1 MDLLVSAAG
10 RQVLYAT
17 AVFLLVAPVCAW
29 LVRRWPYRAAPLRAA
44 LWGLVLVRLILPP
57 GLAHPWSAGN
67 LLGDVFGDVFG
78 ELLDLSAP
86 MLGEESGELHAPRA
100 QTGSLAAATGS
111 SPARELRWDLWVALF
126 CWGLG
131 SSLVIG
137 LSARRRRPFA
147 DLAKRGE
154 PVTQRS
160 VRELAGRWRRRLRI
174 RRSVRLVTAEA
185 PVSPFTLGTWRP
197 VVFLPAALLDDPRLV
212 EAAVA
217 HEMAH
222 VARWDDLR
230 LLLQRGIQALWFFH
244 PVAWLAGARLDE
256 ERERLC
262 DARVL
267 ACGALSPRDYGRS
280 LLAAVRINLGGAA
293 PSPAFGTPKGRIA
306 MRIREIVEEGH
317 RRPRT
322 LPALLAVTVLG
333 LFLLPLAPTSGALVA
348 TEVEDPAP
356 GAGVAGHGVGHGIG
370 QAVSHVLGH
379 GVGHGIGHGVGH
391 ARSHLAGHAVRPAE
405 GAWADP
411 VPQGRLTSPF
421 GERLHPLTGERVH
434 HRGVDL
440 AAPVGTPILSP
451 AAGRVTLATERYEGG
466 DYHGTVVV
474 LDHGGGLHSF
484 YSHLDSLAVTPG
496 QEVARG
502 EQVGTVGATGE
513 VTGPHLHFEVWRD
526 GELVDP
532 GTLVPSLQDG

>member
-1 MDLLVSAAG
+1 MDLLVWAAG

-17 AVFLLVAPVCAW
+17 AVFVLVAPVCAW
-29 LVRRWPYRAAPLRAA
+29 LVRRWPYRTAPLRAA
-44 LWGLVLVRLILPP
+44 LWSLVLLRLILPP
-57 GLAHPWSAGN
+57 GLALPWSAGN
-67 LLGDVFGDVFG
+67 LLGDVFEDVFS
-78 ELLDLSAP
+78 ELLDVSAP
-86 MLGEESGELHAPRA
+86 MLGEASGELHAPRA
-100 QTGSLAAATGS
+100 QTGSPAVANGS
-111 SPARELRWDLWVALF
+111 SPAHEPRWDLWLALLG
-126 CWGLG
+126 WGLG

-137 LSARRRRPFA
+137 LSVRRRRRFA
-147 DLAKRGE
+147 ALARRGE

-160 VRELAGRWRRRLRI
+160 IRELAGRWRRRFRI
-174 RRSVRLVTAEA
+174 GRSVRLVTAEA

-244 PVAWLAGARLDE
+244 PVAWLAGARLHE

-267 ACGALSPRDYGRS
+267 ECGALSPRDYGRS
-280 LLAAVRINLGGAA
+280 LLAAVQMNLGGAA
-293 PSPAFGTPKGRIA
+293 ASPAFGSPKGRIA
-306 MRIREIVEEGH
+306 MRIREIVKEGH

-322 LPALLAVTVLG
+322 LPALLAVTLLG
-333 LFLLPLAPTSGALVA
+333 LFLLPLAPTSGAPVG
-348 TEVEDPAP
+348 TEVEDSAP
-356 GAGVAGHGVGHGIG
+356 GSGGVGHGIG
-370 QAVSHVLGH
+370 HGIGQAISHVLGH
-379 GVGHGIGHGVGH
+379 GVGHGVDH
-391 ARSHLAGHAVRPAE
+391 ARSHLAGHAVRHAE
-405 GAWADP
+405 GDWEDP
-411 VPQGRLTSPF
+411 VPRGRLTSAF
-421 GERLHPLTGERVH
+421 GERVHPLTGERVH

-466 DYHGTVVV
+466 DPHGTVVV
-474 LDHGGGLHSF
+474 LDHGGGLQSF

-496 QEVARG
+496 QEVAPG

-526 GELVDP
+526 GEPVDP
-532 GTLVPSLQDG
+532 ATLVPSLTDG